1 MERLMLARQSLSR
14 SLLAWQSPS
23 TLKSGKFGNTKLVQ
37 KQKIH
42 QISIMVSVV
51 TFLPNVQLTNKS
63 ISITQS
69 KSVADDVKYK
79 ACSASIHYV
88 FNKDVLSVL
97 NTY

>member
-1 MERLMLARQSLSR
+1 
-14 SLLAWQSPS
+14 
-23 TLKSGKFGNTKLVQ
+23 
-37 KQKIH
+37 
-42 QISIMVSVV
+42 MVSVV